1 MLIYLYLQAVHC
13 CLHGFHG
20 VDYIDENKAA
30 EAFDSRALN
39 KSCVA
44 QVMENSGSR
53 VLVELIDSESDG
65 KETINSLLLQELC
78 SEAKLTP
85 VLPEVSDSPPPPQSL
100 CLSLLI
106 PSIILLPSPSP
117 SLPSCAHIHTFLYI
131 YTVLWLIVCAGFPT
145 CSLEPRRFQYSSQM

>member
-1 MLIYLYLQAVHC
+1 MYMYLQAVHC
-13 CLHGFHG
+13 CLHGFRG
-20 VDYIDENKAA
+20 IDYIDEDKAY

-85 VLPEVSDSPPPPQSL
+85 VLPEVSGCSPL
-100 CLSLLI
+100 TLSLLL
-106 PSIILLPSPSP
+106 SLSLSFFSSPHLYTTLDMFS
-117 SLPSCAHIHTFLYI
+117 SRLYI
-131 YTVLWLIVCAGFPT
+131 YIFP
-145 CSLEPRRFQYSSQM
+145 L

>member
-85 VLPEVSDSPPPPQSL
+85 VLPEVSDSPPPPPPPNLSVSL
-100 CLSLLI
+100 SSSHLSSSSPLPLPPFLLV
-106 PSIILLPSPSP
+106 
-117 SLPSCAHIHTFLYI
+117 HTYTPFCTYI
-131 YTVLWLIVCAGFPT
+131 
-145 CSLEPRRFQYSSQM
+145 QYYG

>member
-1 MLIYLYLQAVHC
+1 MYVYTCMYMYMYMYLQAVHC
-13 CLHGFHG
+13 CLHGFRG
-20 VDYIDENKAA
+20 VDYIDEDKAY

-44 QVMENSGSR
+44 QVMENSASR

-85 VLPEVSDSPPPPQSL
+85 VLPEVSG
-100 CLSLLI
+100 CFLSLFLSL
-106 PSIILLPSPSP
+106 PSLSPSP
-117 SLPSCAHIHTFLYI
+117 FLY
-131 YTVLWLIVCAGFPT
+131 YMHL
-145 CSLEPRRFQYSSQM
+145 

>member
-1 MLIYLYLQAVHC
+1 MYCTLYLQAVHC
-13 CLHGFHG
+13 CLHGFRG

-85 VLPEVSDSPPPPQSL
+85 VLPEVSGL
-100 CLSLLI
+100 CPLSLSPLVL
-106 PSIILLPSPSP
+106 SILLSL
-117 SLPSCAHIHTFLYI
+117 SLPSHACTVYTPICVQLSQFILCAVFFLFF
-131 YTVLWLIVCAGFPT
+131 FPPT
-145 CSLEPRRFQYSSQM
+145 HSLELRRFQ

>member
-1 MLIYLYLQAVHC
+1 M
-13 CLHGFHG
+13 HGFRG
-20 VDYIDENKAA
+20 VDYIDEDKAF
-30 EAFDSRALN
+30 EAFDIRALN

-85 VLPEVSDSPPPPQSL
+85 VLPEVSG
-100 CLSLLI
+100 CLSLSL
-106 PSIILLPSPSP
+106 SLSLLFLSLSLSL
-117 SLPSCAHIHTFLYI
+117 SLPPTHHIHYIVHLLYNFFTPL
-131 YTVLWLIVCAGFPT
+131 YMS
-145 CSLEPRRFQYSSQM
+145 CSLELRKCQ

>member
-1 MLIYLYLQAVHC
+1 MYMYLQAVHC
-13 CLHGFHG
+13 CLHGFRG
-20 VDYIDENKAA
+20 VDYIDEDKAY

-85 VLPEVSDSPPPPQSL
+85 VLPEVSGCSSS
-100 CLSLLI
+100 LSLSFSL
-106 PSIILLPSPSP
+106 SLSLSLSP
-117 SLPSCAHIHTFLYI
+117 SLSLPLSFLLSPSLY
-131 YTVLWLIVCAGFPT
+131 YTVHVFFILSL
-145 CSLEPRRFQYSSQM
+145 CSLELRRYL

>member
-1 MLIYLYLQAVHC
+1 MYMYLQAVHC
-13 CLHGFHG
+13 CLHGFRG
-20 VDYIDENKAA
+20 VDYIDEDKAY

-85 VLPEVSDSPPPPQSL
+85 VLPEVSGCSPLTLSLSLFFSPPLPISIL
-100 CLSLLI
+100 HYTCLSSRFI
-106 PSIILLPSPSP
+106 F
-117 SLPSCAHIHTFLYI
+117 FL
-131 YTVLWLIVCAGFPT
+131 
-145 CSLEPRRFQYSSQM
+145 CSLELRRYL